1 MTKTRP
7 MSEANPELF
16 AQWRDESA
24 ADTHLL
30 GSEYAAL
37 WEAECGHQWRASI
50 RSRMA
55 GKNCPLCSGNRVA
68 VGVNDLATVRP
79 DLVAEWSEKNDK
91 TPAEVTTGSAYMALW
106 ECAAHQHK
114 YTMMVAQHAREGRG
128 CPVCSGR
135 RILPGFND
143 FATANPDIAT
153 EFIRDSEGKGRTP
166 HTVGANSHA
175 KFIWECAAGH
185 EWPSE
190 PAQRNAGMT
199 CRVCRGRGGAR
210 SNAVAPASTK
220 AKAQPTGSRA
230 PSAAELAPH
239 LAAEFVSDPENL
251 GRTPHNTARG
261 SKNLLTW
268 KCPDCAYVYT
278 SRVQHRV
285 NGQGCPA
292 CSGKVVAPGIN
303 DLATKFPDIAAE
315 LDDENYTADQL
326 LPNSNIK
333 VQWKCKNGHTWE
345 TRVFNRTRGDNG
357 CNTCVR
363 KEFSSVFERDILAL
377 ITDAIPGE
385 DITPTARS
393 VVKNRELDMYV
404 PDRHI
409 AIEANGVYWHTE
421 KFGKTEHYH
430 ANKAEACADQGITLI
445 TIWEDDWKTRRP
457 AAEAYLLAQFQDRD
471 PGTLHLDGITL
482 DEANAYLAGKTLEA
496 PVAQNTSKAFPL
508 VAVGAR
514 EGEKLVAI
522 IVYRKTTERALRIER
537 YAADGASPR
546 YLDAFTTYL
555 EAMVTGYDHILYD
568 DNAERSQR
576 VTFQANGFAV
586 RNKLNPRYTLVKG
599 STRYTPDAPEVND
612 GGEYEKA
619 WDCGGAVL
627 RRERKNP
634 VVMSVTVQNPELLDE
649 WRSVDILP
657 DETLVGSGKVVQWQ
671 CENGHAWECKVRE
684 RTQRGRTC
692 PECKRA
698 VG

>member
-1 MTKTRP
+1 

-16 AQWRDESA
+16 AQWRDETE
-24 ADTHLL
+24 ADAHLL
-30 GSEYAAL
+30 GSSYSAL
-37 WEAECGHQWRASI
+37 WEGSCGHQWRATIS
-50 RSRMA
+50 SRMA
-55 GKNCPLCSGNRVA
+55 GKGCPLCSGNRTVA
-68 VGVNDLATVRP
+68 GVNDLATLRP

-91 TPAEVTTGSAYMALW
+91 TPDEVTTGSAYMALW
-106 ECAAHQHK
+106 ECTAHQHE

-143 FATANPDIAT
+143 FATATPDIAA
-153 EFIRDSEGKGRTP
+153 EFVRDSEGKGRTP
-166 HTVGANSHA
+166 QTVGANSHA
-175 KFIWECAAGH
+175 KFIWKCAAGH

-190 PAQRNAGMT
+190 PAQRSAGMK
-199 CRVCRGRGGAR
+199 CRVCRGEASSR
-210 SNAVAPASTK
+210 PAKPTK
-220 AKAQPTGSRA
+220 SIKTLPQKNRPLTVTEHS
-230 PSAAELAPH
+230 PH
-239 LAAEFVSDPENL
+239 LVAEFVCDSENL
-251 GRTPHNTARG
+251 GRTPSNTARG
-261 SKNLLTW
+261 SNANLRW
-268 KCPDCAYVYT
+268 RCPACNFEYVAAP
-278 SRVQHRV
+278 RHRTA
-285 NGQGCPA
+285 GRGCPA
-292 CSGKVVAPGIN
+292 CAGTVVVPGIN

-377 ITDAIPGE
+377 VTAAIPGE

-404 PDRHI
+404 PGRGI

-430 ANKAEACADQGITLI
+430 ANKAEACADQGVNLI
-445 TIWEDDWKTRRP
+445 TIWEDDWKARRP
-457 AAEAYLLAQFQDRD
+457 AAEAYLLAQFQDRT
-471 PGTLHLDGITL
+471 PGTLHLDDIPL
-482 DEANAYLAGKTLEA
+482 AEANEFIAAHSLDA

-537 YAADGASPR
+537 YGAVGASPR
-546 YLDAFTTYL
+546 YLESFIAYL
-555 EAMVTGYDHILYD
+555 EAMVTGYDHVLYD

-576 VTFQANGFAV
+576 ATFAANGFAV
-586 RNKLNPRYTLVKG
+586 RNKSNPRYTLVKG
-599 STRYTPDAPEVND
+599 STRYAPDTPEVND
-612 GGEYEKA
+612 GGQYEKA

-634 VVMSVTVQNPELLDE
+634 VVMSVSVQNPELLDE
-649 WRSVDILP
+649 WRSADILP
-657 DETLVGSGKVVQWQ
+657 DETLIGSGKVVQWE
-671 CENGHAWECKVRE
+671 CENGHTWECKVFE
-684 RTQRGRTC
+684 RTKRGRTC
-692 PECKRA
+692 PECRRA
-698 VG
+698 NK